1 MTKETRVGFM
11 CMTDF
16 DDELENAAGGNKVYP
31 SLEDLKRNM
40 SCWESC
46 GVVEVTVTRGR
57 VVVPQNLH
65 HPQYEPPPGDR

>member
-31 SLEDLKRNM
+31 SMEDLKSNA
-40 SCWESC
+40 SCWDTC
-46 GVVEVTVTRGR
+46 GVVRVTVVREE
-57 VVVPQNLH
+57 VVVPQNLF
-65 HPQYEPPPGDR
+65 PQRSAP